1 MSPMRPMDDL
11 RAVPSAW
18 PALVALAIV
27 VALALGLI
35 AFDLSGGV
43 QTYER
48 TNYMVDNSV
57 GSLVIVSDL
66 RYQAARLLAV
76 RDPAQAPPIVA
87 QIDADLG
94 QYQPLATEVGEREEY
109 TRLAGALADVRRT
122 GPSAEQLASICASI
136 DHLEDINVRAA
147 YRNAE
152 QIRATHE
159 REIAA
164 DVVVGVVTLLLAIAI
179 GLVLVRALRRQRA
192 LLEVHLGTLA
202 ERRRELEAFASRVA
216 HDLRGPLSPL
226 RGYSDLL
233 SDESSPEVR
242 EIALRVRR
250 AADRMGGIIDELL
263 ALSVHGTLL
272 AGQGR
277 VAEVAREILDELS
290 PELADADVTLAVG
303 DARVACS
310 PGVLGQV
317 LRNLLSN
324 AVKYRA
330 SERRLV
336 VRIECEHDDARG
348 LVVITIGDNG
358 IGMDQHAVAHA
369 FEPLYRA
376 PGASRSGHGLGLSIV
391 KRTVETAGGTVELTS
406 LPHAGTR
413 VIVRIPSA

>member
-1 MSPMRPMDDL
+1 MRSVDDF
-11 RAVPSAW
+11 RPVPSAW

-27 VALALGLI
+27 VVLVLGEI
-35 AFDLSGGV
+35 VFDVFGGV

-57 GSLVIVSDL
+57 ESLVIVSDL
-66 RYQAARLLAV
+66 RYQAARLVAV
-76 RDPAQAPPIVA
+76 SDPAQASAIVA
-87 QIDADLG
+87 QIDADLW
-94 QYQPLATEVGEREEY
+94 QYQPLATEAGEREEY
-109 TRLAGALADVRRT
+109 TRLGAALAEVRRV
-122 GPSAEQLASICASI
+122 GPSAEELATICASI
-136 DHLEDINVRAA
+136 DHLEDINRLAA

-152 QIRATHE
+152 QIRAEHA

-164 DVVVGVVTLLLAIAI
+164 DVVVGAVTLLLAIGIA
-179 GLVLVRALRRQRA
+179 LVLVRALRRQRA

-202 ERRRELEAFASRVA
+202 ERRRELEAFAERVA

-233 SDESSPEVR
+233 SDGDSPEVR
-242 EIALRVRR
+242 EIAVRVRR

-263 ALSVHGTLL
+263 ALSMHGELL

-290 PELADADVTLAVG
+290 PELAEADVTLAVG

-330 SERRLV
+330 QARRLA
-336 VRIECEHDDARG
+336 VRIEADRDDARG
-348 LVVITIGDNG
+348 LVAIAVGDNG
-358 IGMDQHAVAHA
+358 VGMDAHAVRHA

-376 PGASRSGHGLGLSIV
+376 PGASRPGHGLGLSIV
-391 KRTVETAGGTVELTS
+391 KRTVESAGGTVELTS
-406 LPHAGTR
+406 LPSAGTR
-413 VIVRIPSA
+413 VVVRLPAA